1 MIPHSRQTLIDYC
14 LRNLGFPVIDINVD
28 DDQISDRIDEAIQF
42 YQMYHSDA
50 IIKTWFK
57 HSLTQEDID
66 NEYIYIPDSITSVTR
81 ILSMGNSVISAGMF
95 NIQYQIL
102 LNDMN
107 NLGFSGNL
115 SNYFQTQ
122 SYLSTLDMILNPL
135 PRTFF
140 SRHSNK
146 LYLELNWKSTVAV
159 GDYIV
164 VEAYRIVDPTQNEK
178 VYNDMFL
185 KEYATALIKR
195 AWATNLK
202 KFDGMQLPGG
212 VTINGQQM
220 YEEANQ
226 DLERLRTE
234 IRDNW
239 EKPVDFMI
247 G

>member
-1 MIPHSRQTLIDYC
+1 MIPNSRQTLIDYC

-28 DDQISDRIDEAIQF
+28 DDQVSDRIDEAIQF

-50 IIKTWFK
+50 IVKTWFK
-57 HSLTQEDID
+57 HLLTQEDID
-66 NEYIYIPDSITSVTR
+66 NEYIYIPDSITAVTR
-81 ILSMGNSVISAGMF
+81 ILSMGNAVTAAGMF
-95 NIQYQIL
+95 NAQYQL
-102 LNDMN
+102 MLNDMH

-115 SNYFQTQ
+115 SNYFQAQT
-122 SYLSTLDMILNPL
+122 YLSTIDMMLNSL

-140 SRHSNK
+140 SRHANR
-146 LYLELNWKSTVAV
+146 LQLEVNWKSEFTP
-159 GDYIV
+159 GNYIV
-164 VEAYRIVDPTQNEK
+164 VEAYRIINPNENEK

-195 AWATNLK
+195 AWGTNLK
-202 KFDGMQLPGG
+202 KFEGMLLPGN
-212 VTINGQQM
+212 VTINGQQI

-226 DLERLRTE
+226 ELERLRTE